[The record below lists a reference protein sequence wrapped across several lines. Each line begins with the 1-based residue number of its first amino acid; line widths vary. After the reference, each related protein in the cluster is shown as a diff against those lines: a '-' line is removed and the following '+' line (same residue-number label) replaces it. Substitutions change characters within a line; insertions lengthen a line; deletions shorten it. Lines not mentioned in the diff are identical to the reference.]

1 VVGNG
6 ILGNGSIVFTGTDK
20 VSLKEGFSASV
31 LSGTGSFSVRM
42 GVCDPITEL
51 HPGNPQQA
59 VAAVKQDSIKHH
71 TSIRVYP
78 NPFTSSTNVAIV
90 LEAAA
95 QVSVYVYNM
104 PGKLVDNP
112 VKNKTM
118 PAGTNNITYTNSRLP
133 GGIYLI
139 VVEINGRRFTQK
151 LVKL

>member
-1 VVGNG
+1 MTSTAGSARLRKREFFIEVNTAIRFGGAESFSGNELELAQHNVVGNG

-78 NPFTSSTNVAIV
+78 NP
-90 LEAAA
+90 L
-95 QVSVYVYNM
+95 
-104 PGKLVDNP
+104 
-112 VKNKTM
+112 
-118 PAGTNNITYTNSRLP
+118 PAVQMLP
-133 GGIYLI
+133 
-139 VVEINGRRFTQK
+139 
-151 LVKL
+151 